1 MVTDVERT
9 FEVDATVEEV
19 WALIADPEA
28 RAEAISIVDSYEVDG
43 DELVWQLRLPIPG
56 LGRTVAVRTRDVERD
71 DPEFVRFVGRSKVM
85 DVRGEH
91 ELSPTDDG
99 CAVRNRFVVD
109 GRFPGVERF
118 FKRNIDE
125 EIDNLFL
132 YISDSL
138 GLDIHRRR

>member
-1 MVTDVERT
+1 MVT
-9 FEVDATVEEV
+9 
-19 WALIADPEA
+19 
-28 RAEAISIVDSYEVDG
+28 
-43 DELVWQLRLPIPG
+43 
-56 LGRTVAVRTRDVERD
+56 DVERD

-91 ELSPTDDG
+91 ELTPTDDG